1 MRLNLGCGDLVLDG
15 WVNTDIVPGPGIDVV
30 HDLDVHP
37 WPWPYGS
44 ASAILAH
51 DIYEHVNDPL
61 GFMLQCWRVLEAGGS
76 LSIKTTHWQ
85 GASCYDDPTHRRF
98 LTERSFDYWIPGTE
112 KHARYGAQY
121 ARGASFSATS
131 IERSGDLLV
140 AELVRL

>member
-1 MRLNLGCGDLVLDG
+1 MRLNLGCGQMLLDG
-15 WVNTDIVPGPGIDVV
+15 WVNVDIVPGADVT

-37 WPWPYGS
+37 WPWPNQV
-44 ASAILAH
+44 AAAILAH

-61 GFMLQCWRVLEAGGS
+61 GFMAECWRVLEPGAP

-85 GASCYDDPTHRRF
+85 GSSCYDDPTHKRF

-112 KHARYGAQY
+112 KYERYGPQY
-121 ARGASFSATS
+121 NRGTMFGSVS